1 MNPAYEALTIIFV
14 LVLVCLGGLAV
25 TQGIFT
31 AQGRA
36 KDAKKC
42 EYAMY
47 LCFGVVIALLGVAYK
62 MEN

>member
-1 MNPAYEALTIIFV
+1 MNPVYEALTIIFI
-14 LVLVCLGGLAV
+14 LVLASIGGLAV

-31 AQGRA
+31 AQGRS
-36 KDAKKC
+36 KEAKKC

-47 LCFGVVIALLGVAYK
+47 LCFGVIVALLGITYQ

>member
-1 MNPAYEALTIIFV
+1 MNPIYEALTIMLI
-14 LVLVCLGGLAV
+14 LVLVCIGGLAV

-31 AQGRA
+31 AQGRSKEA
-36 KDAKKC
+36 KRC

-47 LCFGVVIALLGVAYK
+47 LCFGVIVALLGITYQ

>member
-1 MNPAYEALTIIFV
+1 MNPVYEALTIILI
-14 LVLVCLGGLAV
+14 LVLVCIGALAV

-31 AQGRA
+31 AQERT
-36 KDAKKC
+36 KEAKKC

-47 LCFGVVIALLGVAYK
+47 LCFGVVIAILGITYK